1 MQNRAVYKGRLGHVP
16 PMNVRSNRS
25 AHSGKKVKIKE
36 KFIMIIEK
44 RTASRIEGR
53 R

>member
-25 AHSGKKVKIKE
+25 AHSGKKVNIKA
-36 KFIMIIEK
+36 KFIIMIEQG
-44 RTASRIEGR
+44 TASRV
-53 R
+53 